1 MDRIVEEA
9 VSRAAAA
16 MAPGEPVPGASWR
29 WGTVVADD
37 GATLDVEVGGST
49 LYGVPRAS
57 DVTAPVGARVRV
69 AYLVT
74 DALVDASVGQSGG
87 GGPSPSSS
95 TPLMDGTASA
105 GTSDDYA
112 RGDHVHPTDT
122 SRQAALSVET
132 GTLTSGSAAS
142 SYSSSL
148 TRYGKVVTLD
158 MYSLKLASAL
168 SSGSTSGTIATV
180 PSGYRPSTNV
190 YCAIGSTGAHGGSY
204 ARITTAGVVTIRNSS
219 GTSIATSAELC
230 LTITYIIS

>member
-16 MAPGEPVPGASWR
+16 MAPQEPVPGASWR
-29 WGTVVADD
+29 WGTVVADN
-37 GATLDVEVGGST
+37 GATLDVEVGGSV

-95 TPLMDGTASA
+95 APLMDGTASA
-105 GTSDDYA
+105 GTSDEYA

-132 GTLTSGSAAS
+132 GSLTRGSAAS
-142 SYSSSL
+142 SLGTNSCR
-148 TRYGKVVTLD
+148 RYGKVVVVSVNGMT
-158 MYSLKLASAL
+158 LASAL
-168 SSGSTSGTIATV
+168 GSGTTSGTLATV
-180 PSGYRPSTNV
+180 PSGYRPHAAIRVPFGSSGDHSGYVNV
-190 YCAIGSTGAHGGSY
+190 TTG
-204 ARITTAGVVTIRNSS
+204 GVVTLRNS
-219 GTSIATSAELC
+219 GAGSIATSASLAFELVYV
-230 LTITYIIS
+230 IA